1 MSCLRFLALT
11 APLVALACEDPCA
24 TEPNDLLLEAA
35 ATEEDAVRTESGLIF
50 LSIREGTGPLPAED
64 ATVQVH
70 YEGRLPNGTIFDS
83 TKRRGPAKFRRD
95 EVVPGWTEGLQMVK
109 GGGKAKLTLPPHL
122 AYGSKGRPGKIP
134 PCSVLVFE
142 VELLQMRAL
151 L

>member
-1 MSCLRFLALT
+1 MGEWLTFLIMIGKGPFTGWTMSCLRFLALT

-24 TEPNDLLLEAA
+24 TETNDLLLEAA

-50 LSIREGTGPLPAED
+50 LSIRE
-64 ATVQVH
+64 
-70 YEGRLPNGTIFDS
+70 
-83 TKRRGPAKFRRD
+83 
-95 EVVPGWTEGLQMVK
+95 VPGWTEGLQMVK

-142 VELLQMRAL
+142 VELLGMYN
-151 L
+151 